1 MNDKITNN
9 LFEFWSYIGQ
19 QNNIYT
25 HSPNYKAVS
34 VSGSDWP
41 KRIYSIEDKIESYN
55 EVIRLSNLDLLPSII
70 TLDKNKA
77 QAIHDKTQLLFT
89 QTNMSLDLK
98 NYTNVNAKNPNI
110 HQIETKAE
118 ALEFAT
124 IASQSFG
131 YKVDG
136 EIIYNICKDS
146 SRVKNFIYKEK
157 GKAYGCGIV
166 YFDTDNNAGFHMIGT
181 IPDGRGKGIGKSITE
196 RLIDEAIINN
206 SNHCVLNASK
216 MGEPIYERLGFVSSG
231 TLENRIILKIE

>member
-25 HSPNYKAVS
+25 DSPNYKAVS
-34 VSGSDWP
+34 VLGSDWP
-41 KRIYSIEDKIESYN
+41 KRIYSIEDTTATYD
-55 EVIRLSNLDLLPSII
+55 EVIRLSNQDLLPNSI
-70 TLDKNKA
+70 TLDENKA
-77 QAIHDKTQLLFT
+77 LTIRNKTQLLFT
-89 QTNMSLDLK
+89 QINMSLDLK
-98 NYTNVNAKNPNI
+98 NYTSENVKNKSI
-110 HQIETKAE
+110 HQIETKTE
-118 ALEFAT
+118 AFEFAA

-146 SRVKNFIYKEK
+146 SRVKNFIFKDK
-157 GKAYGCGIV
+157 GKNYGCGIV

-196 RLIDEAIINN
+196 RLIDEALINN
-206 SNHCVLNASK
+206 CNHCVLNASK
-216 MGEPIYERLGFVSSG
+216 MGQPIYEKLGFVSFG
-231 TLENRIILKIE
+231 TLENHIILK

>member
-25 HSPNYKAVS
+25 NSTNYKAVS
-34 VSGSDWP
+34 ALGSDWP
-41 KRIYSIEDKIESYN
+41 KRIYSIEDKIENYD
-55 EVIRLSNLDLLPSII
+55 EVIRLSNQDLLPNII
-70 TLDKNKA
+70 SLDKNKTST
-77 QAIHDKTQLLFT
+77 IRDKTQLLFA

-98 NYTNVNAKNPNI
+98 NYTSTNVKNASI

-118 ALEFAT
+118 AFEFAT

-146 SRVKNFIYKEK
+146 SRVKNFIFKDN

-166 YFDTDNNAGFHMIGT
+166 YFDSNNNAGFHMIGT

-196 RLIDEAIINN
+196 RLIDEALINN
-206 SNHCVLNASK
+206 CNHCVLNASK
-216 MGEPIYERLGFVSSG
+216 MGEPIYERLGFVSFG
-231 TLENRIILKIE
+231 TLENRIILK